1 MAKKFRRVLSLLVS
15 VCMISSALCLPVLA
29 DGDPN
34 EVTYYDSSSSTLN
47 TRTDCVI
54 LDENNPVIADTDD
67 GEYNGTWYYLDKDIA
82 FDDKVQVTGT
92 TVRLILKDGCTLTA
106 NAGIDVQATY
116 FYVYN
121 SSSQNNGAIVSRSQ
135 DSAGI
140 QVNSGCNIYIN
151 GGSIDSTGADGFA
164 GIGGATDGDC
174 GSFYA
179 FGGNITAQGGA
190 GGAGI
195 GAGSVNGFLDFRQA
209 SVEARAGEGTAP
221 GIGYW
226 DRVYYLHIYENAR
239 IDAYGGSAGGPGIGY
254 CGNGEPNSLVNLQS
268 VYNCEKGYVHAKG
281 HNNAFSSLASSYGYF
296 NNWSQW
302 ALFYG
307 ENGEKIALAEERDNY
322 FDTLPE
328 VWLKPCPCPDA
339 WYEDIEKD
347 MYGHN
352 HHYDCQ
358 YCAYKRTNYEYHAF
372 DSETHLCVC
381 GLGEYPVS
389 VEGCPNGYEIIH
401 AGPSNVVNTDGYVS
415 SGWRL
420 PIMMYSDNLGDIYC
434 AKLAYVDPDTSSEVV
449 LYKDS
454 LDYDNTYSAYY
465 IIFFTDYQQ
474 MTDFLMP
481 EVAVAVQVY
490 EKYAVSFDAGEGSGS
505 MDCVYACPY
514 KDFVLPVNEFTPP
527 EGSVFYGWKV
537 KDDETIYQPGDCVAL
552 TGNTQLTAVYADAST
567 TPSFKAHSLL
577 LSGQIGVRFRVQYP
591 DSVDPRTSYVDFK
604 CSDGKTKRMNYSE
617 AKIFEDGTTVFT
629 FLINPLELADTVS
642 ATLHY
647 GENGRIADVY
657 SAMAYISAVMDDTTG
672 KYDDEKELVNALWG
686 YGYSFQFAGW
696 SDGKSHAKIPVGGGE
711 SSYYEAPI
719 KSYINRF
726 SKEGTENAGINDVMY
741 SLTLTSDTALHFYI
755 SLDDGVTVSSVDSA
769 TASGEVTISGKKYL
783 KYSIKGIAPQNLN
796 NLQKVM
802 ITTSLG
808 TATLRACPMSYVY
821 DVNFVIPMKEYD
833 ERNWKQS
840 SLIQYYF
847 YHRAALN
854 YYNAHNT
861 EG

>member
-1 MAKKFRRVLSLLVS
+1 MVSGSL
-15 VCMISSALCLPVLA
+15 CMPVLA

-67 GEYNGTWYYLDKDIA
+67 GYNGTWYYLDKDIA

-164 GIGGATDGDC
+164 GIGGATDGSC
-174 GSFYA
+174 GYIYIY
-179 FGGNITAQGGA
+179 GGNVTAQGGA

-195 GAGSVNGFLDFRQA
+195 GAGSVNGYLQF
-209 SVEARAGEGTAP
+209 SGGSIEARAGAGTAP

-226 DRVYYLHIYENAR
+226 DHVYHLVFFEPARV
-239 IDAYGGSAGGPGIGY
+239 DAYGGSEGGPGIGY
-254 CGNGEPNSLVNLQS
+254 CGNGEPNSLVDLRS
-268 VYNCEKGYVHAKG
+268 VYNCAKGYVHAKG

-296 NNWSQW
+296 NNLSQW

-307 ENGEKIALAEERDNY
+307 ENGEKIALAEERDIY

-328 VWLKPCPCPDA
+328 VWLKPCPCPDD
-339 WYEDIEKD
+339 WYEEIEGD
-347 MYGHN
+347 PNGHY
-352 HHYDCQ
+352 HQYDCQ
-358 YCAYKRTNYEYHAF
+358 YCAYKHTNYEFHAF
-372 DSETHLCVC
+372 DAETHLCAC

-401 AGPSNVVNTDGYVS
+401 AGSSNVVNTDGYVS

-420 PIMMYSDNLGDIYC
+420 PIMMYSDDLGDIYC
-434 AKLAYVDPDTSSEVV
+434 AKLTYVDPDISSEVV
-449 LYKDS
+449 LYNDS
-454 LDYDNTYSAYY
+454 LTYNDDYSAYY
-465 IIFFTDYQQ
+465 IVFFTDYQQ

-481 EVAVAVQVY
+481 EEAVAVQVY
-490 EKYAVSFDAGEGSGS
+490 EKYVVSFIAGEGSGS
-505 MDCVYACPY
+505 MDSVRACPY

-537 KDDETIYQPGDCVAL
+537 NDDETIYQPGDCVAL
-552 TGNTQLTAVYADAST
+552 TGNAQLTAVYEDAST
-567 TPSFKAHSLL
+567 TPAFVAHGMELT
-577 LSGQIGVRFRVQYP
+577 GQIGVRFVVKYP
-591 DSVDPRTSYVDFK
+591 DAVDPSTSYVEFK
-604 CSDGKTKRMNYSE
+604 CSDGRTKRVNYS
-617 AKIFEDGTTVFT
+617 AATKLEDGQAFFT
-629 FLINPLELADTVS
+629 FNLNPLELADAISV
-642 ATLHY
+642 TLHY
-647 GENGRIADVY
+647 GDGNTIKDVY
-657 SAMAYISAVMDDTTG
+657 SAMDYIHTVADDTTG
-672 KYDDEKELVNALWG
+672 TYDDEKDLIEALWG
-686 YGYSFQFAGW
+686 YGYSFQYAGW
-696 SDGKSHAKIPVGGGE
+696 TDGMPSHGKIPWTGMDTF
-711 SSYYEAPI
+711 YEDPI
-719 KSYINRF
+719 KRYINRF
-726 SKEGTENAGINDVMY
+726 SKEGTESAGINDVMY

-755 SLDDGVTVSSVDSA
+755 CLDDNETVESVEGA

-783 KYSIKGIAPQNLN
+783 KYTIKGIAPQNLN
-796 NLQKVM
+796 DLQTVT
-802 ITTSLG
+802 ITTSSG
-808 TATLRACPMSYVY
+808 VATLKACPMSYVY
-821 DVNFVIPMKEYD
+821 DVWFVIPMEDYD
-833 ERNWKQS
+833 ERNWKQT
-840 SLIQYYF
+840 SLIAYYF
-847 YHRAALN
+847 YHRAALS
-854 YYNAHNT
+854 YYNAHNNN
-861 EG
+861 G

>member
-1 MAKKFRRVLSLLVS
+1 MAKKCRRVFALLVS
-15 VCMISSALCLPVLA
+15 VCMVSGSLCMPVLA

-67 GEYNGTWYYLDKDIA
+67 GYNGTWYYLDKDIA

-164 GIGGATDGDC
+164 GIGGATDGSC
-174 GSFYA
+174 GYIYIY
-179 FGGNITAQGGA
+179 GGNVTAQGGA

-195 GAGSVNGFLDFRQA
+195 GAGSVNGYLQF
-209 SVEARAGEGTAP
+209 SGGSIEARAGAGTAP

-226 DRVYYLHIYENAR
+226 DHVYHLVFFEPARV
-239 IDAYGGSAGGPGIGY
+239 DAYGGSEGGPGIGY
-254 CGNGEPNSLVNLQS
+254 CGNGEPNSLVDLRS
-268 VYNCEKGYVHAKG
+268 VYNCAKGYVHAKG

-296 NNWSQW
+296 NNLSQW

-307 ENGEKIALAEERDNY
+307 ENGEKIALAEERDIY

-328 VWLKPCPCPDA
+328 VWLKPCPCPDD
-339 WYEDIEKD
+339 WYEEIEGD
-347 MYGHN
+347 PNGHY
-352 HHYDCQ
+352 HQYDCQ
-358 YCAYKRTNYEYHAF
+358 YCAYKHTNYEFHAF
-372 DSETHLCVC
+372 DAETHLCAC

-401 AGPSNVVNTDGYVS
+401 AGSSNVVNTDGYVS

-420 PIMMYSDNLGDIYC
+420 PIMMYSDDLGDIYC
-434 AKLAYVDPDTSSEVV
+434 AKLTYVDPDISSEVV
-449 LYKDS
+449 LYNDS
-454 LDYDNTYSAYY
+454 LTYNDDYSAYY
-465 IIFFTDYQQ
+465 IVFFTDYQQ

-481 EVAVAVQVY
+481 EEAVAVQVY
-490 EKYAVSFDAGEGSGS
+490 EKYVVSFIAGEGSGS
-505 MDCVYACPY
+505 MDSVRACPY

-537 KDDETIYQPGDCVAL
+537 NDDETIYQPGDCVAL
-552 TGNTQLTAVYADAST
+552 TGNAQLTAVYEDAST
-567 TPSFKAHSLL
+567 TPAFVAHGMELT
-577 LSGQIGVRFRVQYP
+577 GQIGVRFVVKYP
-591 DSVDPRTSYVDFK
+591 DAVDPSTSYVEFK
-604 CSDGKTKRMNYSE
+604 CSDGRTKRVNYS
-617 AKIFEDGTTVFT
+617 AATKLEDGQAFFT
-629 FLINPLELADTVS
+629 FNLNPLELADAISV
-642 ATLHY
+642 TLHY
-647 GENGRIADVY
+647 GDGNTIKDVY
-657 SAMAYISAVMDDTTG
+657 SAMDYIHTVADDTTG
-672 KYDDEKELVNALWG
+672 TYDDEKDLIEALWG
-686 YGYSFQFAGW
+686 YGYSFQYAGW
-696 SDGKSHAKIPVGGGE
+696 TDGMPSHGKIPWTGMDTF
-711 SSYYEAPI
+711 YEDPI
-719 KSYINRF
+719 KRYINRF
-726 SKEGTENAGINDVMY
+726 SKEGTESAGINDVMY

-755 SLDDGVTVSSVDSA
+755 CLDDNETVESVEGA

-783 KYSIKGIAPQNLN
+783 KYTIKGIAPQNLN
-796 NLQKVM
+796 DLQTVT
-802 ITTSLG
+802 ITTSSG
-808 TATLRACPMSYVY
+808 VATLKACPMSYVY
-821 DVNFVIPMKEYD
+821 DVWFVIPMEDYD
-833 ERNWKQS
+833 ERNWKQT
-840 SLIQYYF
+840 SLIAYYF
-847 YHRAALN
+847 YHRAALS
-854 YYNAHNT
+854 YYNAHNNN
-861 EG
+861 G